1 MADSRPP
8 SSVRS
13 AVVGFADR
21 DTDPRRG
28 ERRALVARGATW
40 ALAFGLLAC
49 IAQVAAT
56 AIPTWAYFHNP
67 DAGTATETGYF
78 GPWRQCKYLLY
89 GRERCGQGVT
99 RLKPL
104 WTVWMAGVAAAGA
117 SVLLG
122 LILVL
127 SVLQLAMASSA
138 KRIVVS
144 YSVAVI
150 GKVALATLATCLA
163 IAAASLFATQ
173 TDDRDNSFIVTRGE
187 GFYLQVVSIVLNFG
201 VLVSAIYEGIYARRG
216 GDPTRLGR
224 NHYSEHRGA
233 TFSNPG
239 YRENRHSNNGE
250 LAATAAAA
258 RSDVGGGISMTD
270 ASGKPYVGGGRSQ
283 HGNGSMASVATS
295 GISVVSSVGSPLRSS
310 LKKPKPLG
318 IQNPGFSST
327 SPQLQRNGSQKKVR
341 IQTHS
346 TEV

>member
-1 MADSRPP
+1 M
-8 SSVRS
+8 
-13 AVVGFADR
+13 F
-21 DTDPRRG
+21 
-28 ERRALVARGATW
+28 
-40 ALAFGLLAC
+40 
-49 IAQVAAT
+49 
-56 AIPTWAYFHNP
+56 
-67 DAGTATETGYF
+67 AGTATETGYF

-163 IAAASLFATQ
+163 IAAASLFAMQ

-239 YRENRHSNNGE
+239 YRENRHSNN
-250 LAATAAAA
+250 
-258 RSDVGGGISMTD
+258 GGGISMTD

>member
-1 MADSRPP
+1 MSTRKK
-8 SSVRS
+8 RS
-13 AVVGFADR
+13 ALLSAKDEIELDR
-21 DTDPRRG
+21 DRKLHQNNHHHHR
-28 ERRALVARGATW
+28 
-40 ALAFGLLAC
+40 
-49 IAQVAAT
+49 
-56 AIPTWAYFHNP
+56 
-67 DAGTATETGYF
+67 
-78 GPWRQCKYLLY
+78 KS
-89 GRERCGQGVT
+89 
-99 RLKPL
+99 K
-104 WTVWMAGVAAAGA
+104 
-117 SVLLG
+117 
-122 LILVL
+122 
-127 SVLQLAMASSA
+127 
-138 KRIVVS
+138 K
-144 YSVAVI
+144 
-150 GKVALATLATCLA
+150 
-163 IAAASLFATQ
+163 
-173 TDDRDNSFIVTRGE
+173 
-187 GFYLQVVSIVLNFG
+187 VVSIVLNFG

-250 LAATAAAA
+250 LAAAARSDGAISMEENVIDKIIDDRFSPTCRFTSSARDTSIKLDRIRRENATSAWRLHRSWWRDQLLKRKVVSIVLNFGVLVSAIYEGIYARRGGDPTRLGRNHYSEHRGATFSNPGYRENRHSNNGELAAAA
-258 RSDVGGGISMTD
+258 RSDGAISMEENVIGGGGQRRSRDSRGTCTKARGGISMTD